1 MAPWFYKMNW
11 LIVMAI
17 FAYHPETILMDRNWN
32 VLIIDKIE
40 SASAQ
45 EEHWISFITM
55 NNKSY
60 SNSSEEV

>member
-1 MAPWFYKMNW
+1 M
-11 LIVMAI
+11 VM
-17 FAYHPETILMDRNWN
+17 FSYHPETILMDRNLN
-32 VLIIDKIE
+32 VLIIDKSE